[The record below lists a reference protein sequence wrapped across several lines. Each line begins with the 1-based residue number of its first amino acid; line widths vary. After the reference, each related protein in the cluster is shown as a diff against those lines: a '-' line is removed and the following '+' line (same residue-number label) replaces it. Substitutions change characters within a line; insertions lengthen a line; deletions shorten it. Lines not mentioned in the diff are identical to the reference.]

1 MTLPAEILSA
11 FERDPYAGL
20 EAYSRHREAALF
32 KEGAD
37 AKDWDG
43 VKRAEGARN
52 EMKSLRTI
60 REQVEKHIA
69 ARNQSTG

>member
-1 MTLPAEILSA
+1 MTLTPAILA
-11 FERDPYAGL
+11 EFERDPYAGL
-20 EAYSRHREAALF
+20 VAYSRHREEALYR
-32 KEGAD
+32 EGAD

-52 EMKSLRTI
+52 EMKSLRSI

-69 ARNQSTG
+69 SRKL